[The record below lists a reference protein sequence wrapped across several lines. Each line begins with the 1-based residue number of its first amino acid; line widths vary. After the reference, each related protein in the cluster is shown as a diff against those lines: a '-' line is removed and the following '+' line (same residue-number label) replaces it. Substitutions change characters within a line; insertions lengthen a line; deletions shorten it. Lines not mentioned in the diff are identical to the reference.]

1 MRTRSAI
8 PLAALSALCLAAC
21 GGPLTDADEA
31 SAEGVTGQDAS
42 QDASGQAISHPPR
55 HLYTLQ
61 HAPFPGSHPTALVHL
76 GKGFKAAGP
85 LNLVVHFHG
94 WSNCIAN
101 DVEASGSACTPGGPV
116 RTAHNLIAQLDAS
129 GANAALVA
137 VERAFDQATSVD
149 GRLSEAGFFRQM
161 ILELLP
167 QIGLLAGR
175 TYTEADLGRLVLS
188 SHSGGYI
195 AVGDVLEKGGL
206 TANVRTV
213 LLFDSLYG
221 SVPQYTAWLKGDLA
235 HRRLSIVYTDGGGTK
250 ANSQAL
256 ATQVQGWARAAGL
269 AAGAVL
275 DDRTTGT
282 LAPAAFGAQ
291 LFFKRSALAHDAT
304 AQYYFSR
311 LVAGAVE

>member
-1 MRTRSAI
+1 MRTRLAI
-8 PLAALSALCLAAC
+8 PLSALSALSLFSC

-31 SAEGVTGQDAS
+31 SAEGVTGEAQDG
-42 QDASGQAISHPPR
+42 SGQDLAHPPR

-76 GKGFKAAGP
+76 GKGFRAAGP

-101 DVEASGSACTPGGPV
+101 DVEAIGSACTPGGPA
-116 RTAHNLIAQLDAS
+116 RTAHNLIAQLDTS

-161 ILELLP
+161 VLELLP

-175 TYTEADLGRLVLS
+175 TYTEADLGHLVLS

-256 ATQVQGWARAAGL
+256 ATQVQGWARSAGL
-269 AAGAVL
+269 PAAALL
-275 DDRTTGT
+275 DDRSTAT
-282 LAPAAFGAQ
+282 LAPAAFGTQ

-311 LVAGAVE
+311 LVASAVE